1 MITRYSR
8 PEMRA
13 VWTDENKLKLWLQIE
28 LLASE
33 ALVKEGVVPTRDCKK
48 IKVGCAKW
56 FANLPG
62 LVARQREL
70 EKVLNHDVIAFTT
83 AVAEAINDKASR
95 WFHFGLTSSDV
106 GDTCYAVQMQQSA
119 DLLIADVKKLLPVIA
134 RRAWEYKFTPC
145 IGRSH
150 GIHAEP
156 TTFGL
161 KLALMHDEFKRAL
174 RRLETAREV
183 VSVGKISGAVG
194 TSAHLSP
201 RVEAYVCKKLGLRP
215 APIATQVVQRDIHAE
230 FQSAMALVGASIE
243 RWTVEFR
250 HLQRTEVLEAEEPF
264 SKGQKGSSAMPHKR
278 NPITW
283 ERLTGL
289 ARVLRGNALAA
300 LENVALWHERD
311 ISHSSVE
318 RIIFP
323 DSCTLL
329 DYMFGL
335 LTRLMD
341 GLAVYPENMKK
352 NLGLSLGMWNS
363 QTVLL
368 ALIRKGLTREAAYKL
383 VQDASMKTWEVKHAG
398 RDDADFVE
406 VLKATPEVA
415 KHFKRGELE
424 KLCSLAFH
432 FKEVN
437 RRFKRIGAIVIP
449 DNRTKKT
456 KVTKKL
462 ETGRFVFFAPS
473 KFHSTARRRPTAGL
487 PPAEM
492 LSPASYNQKTSLA
505 LFVPS
510 RIRLRDILSR
520 PHFPNRLY
528 ACPIRHLLSSP
539 RFHTSPQ
546 FSLA

>member
-13 VWTDENKLKLWLQIE
+13 IWTDENKLRIWLQIE

-33 ALVKEGVVPTRDCKK
+33 ALAAEGVVPKADF
-48 IKVGCAKW
+48 AKLK
-56 FANLPG
+56 AGADQLLADLPG

-70 EKVLNHDVIAFTT
+70 EKVLNHDVIAFTQ
-83 AVAEAINDKASR
+83 AVAEKINDNASR
-95 WFHFGLTSSDV
+95 WFHFGLTSSDIV
-106 GDTCYAVQMQQSA
+106 DTAFAVQMAQSA
-119 DLLIADVKKLLPVIA
+119 DILIADVKKLRPVIA
-134 RRAWEYKFTPC
+134 RRAKEYQMTPC

-150 GIHAEP
+150 GIHGEP

-161 KLALMHDEFKRAL
+161 KLALMHDEFGRA
-174 RRLETAREV
+174 RERLERARTV
-183 VSVGKISGAVG
+183 AAVGKLSGAVG
-194 TSAHLSP
+194 TNAHLSP
-201 RVEAYVCKKLGLRP
+201 DIENYVCKKLGLRP

-230 FQSAMALVGASIE
+230 FQLTLALVGASIE
-243 RWTVEFR
+243 RWAVEFR

-264 SKGQKGSSAMPHKR
+264 TKGQKGSSAMPHKR

-289 ARVLRGNALAA
+289 ARVLRGNAVAA

-341 GLAVYPENMKK
+341 GLNVYPENMKR
-352 NLGLSLGMWNS
+352 NLGLSFGMWNS

-368 ALIRKGLTREAAYKL
+368 ALIKKGLTREAAYKL
-383 VQDASMKTWEVKHAG
+383 VQDAAMKTWEVKHAG

-406 VLKATPEVA
+406 QLKSDPAVA
-415 KHFKRGELE
+415 KHFKKGELE
-424 KLCSLAFH
+424 KLCSLDFH
-432 FKEVN
+432 LKEVKN
-437 RRFKRIGAIVIP
+437 RFK
-449 DNRTKKT
+449 
-456 KVTKKL
+456 KL
-462 ETGRFVFFAPS
+462 
-473 KFHSTARRRPTAGL
+473 GL
-487 PPAEM
+487 
-492 LSPASYNQKTSLA
+492 
-505 LFVPS
+505 
-510 RIRLRDILSR
+510 
-520 PHFPNRLY
+520 
-528 ACPIRHLLSSP
+528 
-539 RFHTSPQ
+539 
-546 FSLA
+546 

>member
-13 VWTDENKLKLWLQIE
+13 IWTDENKLRIWLQIE

-33 ALVKEGVVPTRDCKK
+33 ALVKQGIVPRADF
-48 IKVGCAKW
+48 AKMKRGAEKC
-56 FANLPG
+56 FVDTKALTER
-62 LVARQREL
+62 AKEL
-70 EKVLNHDVIAFTT
+70 EKVLNHDVIGFTT
-83 AVAEAINDKASR
+83 AVAEKINDKASR
-95 WFHFGLTSSDV
+95 WLHFGLTSSDI
-106 GDTCYAVQMQQSA
+106 GDTAFAVQMTQSG
-119 DLLIADVKKLLPVIA
+119 DILIADVKKLLPVIA
-134 RRAWEYKFTPC
+134 RRAKEHKFTPC

-150 GIHAEP
+150 GIHGEP

-161 KLALMHDEFKRAL
+161 KMALMHDEFSRAL
-174 RRLETAREV
+174 ERLERARKIV
-183 VSVGKISGAVG
+183 AVGKLSGAVG

-201 RVEAYVCKKLGLRP
+201 VVEEFVCKQLGLQP
-215 APIATQVVQRDIHAE
+215 APIATQVVQRDLHAE
-230 FQSAMALVGASIE
+230 FMQVLALIGASIE
-243 RWTVEFR
+243 RWAVEFR

-264 SKGQKGSSAMPHKR
+264 TKGQKGSSAMPHKR

-289 ARVLRGNALAA
+289 ARVLRGNSIAA

-341 GLAVYPENMKK
+341 GLVVYPANMKK

-368 ALIRKGLTREAAYKL
+368 ALIKKGLTREAAYDL
-383 VQDASMKTWEVKHAG
+383 VQRNAMKTWETKHAG
-398 RDDADFVE
+398 RDDIDFLD
-406 VLKATPEVA
+406 VLKADSAVA
-415 KHFKRGELE
+415 KHFKPGELE
-424 KLCSLAFH
+424 KLCTLDFH

-437 RRFKRIGAIVIP
+437 SRFK
-449 DNRTKKT
+449 
-456 KVTKKL
+456 KL
-462 ETGRFVFFAPS
+462 
-473 KFHSTARRRPTAGL
+473 GL
-487 PPAEM
+487 
-492 LSPASYNQKTSLA
+492 N
-505 LFVPS
+505 
-510 RIRLRDILSR
+510 
-520 PHFPNRLY
+520 
-528 ACPIRHLLSSP
+528 
-539 RFHTSPQ
+539 
-546 FSLA
+546 

>member
-13 VWTDENKLKLWLQIE
+13 IWTDENKLRIWLQIE

-33 ALVKEGVVPTRDCKK
+33 ALVKEGIVPAKDFAK
-48 IKVGCAKW
+48 IKAGCDSW
-56 FANLPG
+56 FADLPG
-62 LVARQREL
+62 LVVRQREL
-70 EKVLNHDVIAFTT
+70 EKTLNHDVIGFTT
-83 AVAEAINDKASR
+83 AVAEKINDDASR

-106 GDTCYAVQMQQSA
+106 GDTCYAVQMMQSA
-119 DLLIADVKKLLPVIA
+119 DILIADVKTLLPAIA
-134 RRAWEYKFTPC
+134 RRAKEHKFTPC

-161 KLALMHDEFKRAL
+161 KLALMHDEFTRAL
-174 RRLETAREV
+174 DRLKRVREV
-183 VSVGKISGAVG
+183 CSVGKISGAVG

-201 RVEAYVCKKLGLRP
+201 SVEAYVCKKLNIRP

-230 FQSAMALVGASIE
+230 FQMMLAVIGASIE
-243 RWTVEFR
+243 RWAVEFR

-264 SKGQKGSSAMPHKR
+264 TKGQKGSSAMPHKR

-289 ARVLRGNALAA
+289 SRVLRGNAMAA

-323 DSCTLL
+323 DSCALL

-341 GLAVYPENMKK
+341 GLAVYPENMKR

-368 ALIRKGLTREAAYKL
+368 ALIRKGLTREAAYEL
-383 VQDASMKTWEVKHAG
+383 VQDSAMKTWEVKHAG
-398 RDDADFVE
+398 RDDANFVE
-406 VLKATPEVA
+406 VLKADPNVA
-415 KHFKRGELE
+415 KHFKKGELE
-424 KLCSLAFH
+424 KLCSLDFH

-437 RRFKRIGAIVIP
+437 ARFK
-449 DNRTKKT
+449 
-456 KVTKKL
+456 KL
-462 ETGRFVFFAPS
+462 
-473 KFHSTARRRPTAGL
+473 GL
-487 PPAEM
+487 
-492 LSPASYNQKTSLA
+492 
-505 LFVPS
+505 
-510 RIRLRDILSR
+510 
-520 PHFPNRLY
+520 
-528 ACPIRHLLSSP
+528 
-539 RFHTSPQ
+539 
-546 FSLA
+546 

>member
-1 MITRYSR
+1 MIQRYSR

-13 VWTDENKLKLWLQIE
+13 IWTDENKLRIWLQIE

-33 ALVKEGVVPTRDCKK
+33 ALVKEGIVPAKDFAK
-48 IKVGCAKW
+48 IKAGCDKW
-56 FANLPG
+56 FADLPG

-70 EKVLNHDVIAFTT
+70 EKTLNHDVIAFTT
-83 AVAEAINDKASR
+83 AVAEKIKDKASR

-106 GDTCYAVQMQQSA
+106 GDTCYAVQMVQSA
-119 DLLIADVKKLLPVIA
+119 DILIADVKKLLPVIA
-134 RRAWEYKFTPC
+134 RRAKEHKFTPC

-161 KLALMHDEFKRAL
+161 KLALMHDEFGRAL
-174 RRLETAREV
+174 ERLLRAREAAA
-183 VSVGKISGAVG
+183 VGKLSGAVG

-201 RVEAYVCKKLGLRP
+201 SVEMAVCKRLGLRP
-215 APIATQVVQRDIHAE
+215 APIATQVIQRDIHAE
-230 FQSAMALVGASIE
+230 FMTALALVGASIE
-243 RWTVEFR
+243 RWAVEFR
-250 HLQRTEVLEAEEPF
+250 HLQRTEVLEAEEF
-264 SKGQKGSSAMPHKR
+264 FAKGQKGSSAMPHKR

-329 DYMFGL
+329 DYMLGL

-341 GLAVYPENMKK
+341 GLIVYPENMKK

-368 ALIRKGLTREAAYKL
+368 ALIKKGLTREAAYEL
-383 VQDASMKTWEVKHAG
+383 VQHNAMKTWEVKHAG
-398 RDDADFVE
+398 RDDADFLE
-406 VLKATPEVA
+406 QLKSDPAVA
-415 KHFKRGELE
+415 KHFKKGELE
-424 KLCSLAFH
+424 KLCSLDFH
-432 FKEVN
+432 FKKVN
-437 RRFKRIGAIVIP
+437 NRFK
-449 DNRTKKT
+449 
-456 KVTKKL
+456 KL
-462 ETGRFVFFAPS
+462 GLE
-473 KFHSTARRRPTAGL
+473 PT
-487 PPAEM
+487 
-492 LSPASYNQKTSLA
+492 
-505 LFVPS
+505 
-510 RIRLRDILSR
+510 
-520 PHFPNRLY
+520 
-528 ACPIRHLLSSP
+528 
-539 RFHTSPQ
+539 
-546 FSLA
+546 